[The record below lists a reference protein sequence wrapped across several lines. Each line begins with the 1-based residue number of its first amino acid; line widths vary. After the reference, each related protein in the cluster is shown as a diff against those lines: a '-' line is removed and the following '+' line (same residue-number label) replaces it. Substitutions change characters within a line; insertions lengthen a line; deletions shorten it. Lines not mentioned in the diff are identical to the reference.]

1 MLIFC
6 RHHLIIRMRR
16 KKEADEEVDEKKDVE
31 MEGEDDDKECDANE
45 ENEEKYEICVSRGG
59 SMITIETMMTVK
71 TILPQ

>member
-1 MLIFC
+1 
-6 RHHLIIRMRR
+6 MRR
-16 KKEADEEVDEKKDVE
+16 KKEADEEVDEKKEVE